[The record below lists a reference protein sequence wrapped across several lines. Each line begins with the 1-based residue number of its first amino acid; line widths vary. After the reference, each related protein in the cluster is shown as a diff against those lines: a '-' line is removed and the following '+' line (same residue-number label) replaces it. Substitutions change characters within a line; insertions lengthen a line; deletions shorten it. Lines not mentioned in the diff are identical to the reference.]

1 VTNDRL
7 DTIPITRRRTLR
19 ALTLVAAGGAAAC
32 RKSDPDSGLS
42 IEALHNVSK
51 VHGSRLTGERL
62 EEIRPSIEQQLA
74 RLEAVRGFDL
84 DESAE
89 PATVFLAR
97 HPPESTHANLRH
109 TLG

>member
-7 DTIPITRRRTLR
+7 HTIPITRRRTLR
-19 ALTLVAAGGAAAC
+19 ALTLVAAGGAAC

-84 DESAE
+84 DEGVE
-89 PATVFLAR
+89 PATVFLAK
-97 HPPESTHANLRH
+97 HAPEPTNASLRRIR
-109 TLG
+109 G